1 MSLSHKIAKNSII
14 QIIGR
19 ALNTIIAFATI
30 ALVMRYLG
38 PSDFGQYTII
48 VAYVSFFGILAD
60 FGIYMATLQMISE
73 PNADTKEI
81 FSNAFTLR
89 IIFTFFFLLLSAF
102 ACLWFPYGT
111 IVKKGIFVLIWAC
124 FFISL
129 SQLLHGIFQ
138 KELEMT
144 KAEIAAVIGKI
155 LSLLLI
161 IPAIYLK
168 FNLLWILAFLAVGD
182 FAHFLLK
189 FIFARKYIKINF
201 SFDKEIWK
209 SLFAKSWPIGLS
221 IIFNLIYL
229 RGDTLIL
236 SLFAIS
242 SEVGFYGA
250 SYKVLDVM
258 TTVPI
263 ILAGLMMPLFT
274 AAYAKKDFTLL
285 KKYLQYSFDAC
296 SILAIPIIFGTQ
308 FISYPIM
315 VLAGGNDFYPAG
327 KILKI
332 LIIAV
337 SMIFFGTLFSHFVV
351 AINKQKTML
360 FGYLATAIL
369 SLVGYFTLIPRFSS
383 TGAAAVTLF
392 SEALMAAISFM
403 IIHKSTGI
411 TLSLNKFLKALIAGL
426 MMSLILYF
434 IRGANMLILIF
445 AGAAVYGIT
454 LYAIGGI
461 DKTMLRQIFK
471 PYAKAPNNKSQIPNK
486 L

>member
-1 MSLSHKIAKNSII
+1 MPHISHKIAKNSII

-19 ALNTIIAFATI
+19 ALNTIIAFVTI

-48 VAYVSFFGILAD
+48 VAYVSFCGILAD

-73 PNADTKEI
+73 PNADIKKI

-89 IIFTFFFLLLSAF
+89 IIFAFFFLLLSAF
-102 ACLWFPYGT
+102 AGLWLPYSI

-155 LSLLLI
+155 LTLLLI

-168 FNLLWILAFLAVGD
+168 FNLLWILAFSAAGD

-189 FIFARKYIKINF
+189 FIFARKYIKITF

-209 SLFAKSWPIGLS
+209 ILLVKSWPIGLS

-236 SLFAIS
+236 SLFANS

-274 AAYAKKDFTLL
+274 SAFAEKNTNLL
-285 KKYLQYSFDAC
+285 KNYLQNSFDAC
-296 SILAIPIIFGTQ
+296 LMLAIPIIFGTQ

-315 VLAGGNDFYPAG
+315 VLAGGSEFYPAG

-332 LIIAV
+332 LIVAV

-369 SLVGYFTLIPRFSS
+369 SLAGYFTLIPRFSS
-383 TGAAAVTLF
+383 LGAAFVTLF
-392 SEALMAAISFM
+392 SETLVALISFA
-403 IIHKSTGI
+403 IIHKNTGI
-411 TLSLNKFLKALIAGL
+411 TLSLNKFLKALFAGL
-426 MMSLILYF
+426 IMSSVLYF
-434 IRGANMLILIF
+434 IRGANMLILILT
-445 AGAAVYGIT
+445 GAAVYGIT

-471 PYAKAPNNKSQIPNK
+471 PAEAAKNSSIQ
-486 L
+486 